1 MVASTIHEFGHAS
14 HFQSVLSTPG
24 SDRNKNYK
32 RAENKMVESYAV
44 TVEYYISSLI
54 YGRTKAG
61 DLLQHGSHPDY
72 TKVGPSLICNGV
84 TVEDLQNTVIYS
96 ATFAEWMQKIWEV
109 PRVQDK
115 LDRSVFDLI
124 LDNRTVSF

>member
-84 TVEDLQNTVIYS
+84 TVEDLQIPSSIPQPSQNGCRRYGKS
-96 ATFAEWMQKIWEV
+96 RE
-109 PRVQDK
+109 
-115 LDRSVFDLI
+115 S
-124 LDNRTVSF
+124 RTNWIEAFSI